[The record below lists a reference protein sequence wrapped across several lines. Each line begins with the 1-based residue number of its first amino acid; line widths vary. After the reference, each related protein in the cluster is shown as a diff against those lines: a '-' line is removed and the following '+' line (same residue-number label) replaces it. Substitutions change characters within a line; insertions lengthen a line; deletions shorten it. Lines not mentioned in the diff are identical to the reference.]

1 MADKKIETAAAA
13 ETVADIASPAPVADA
28 ASPTAVATAQTDAE
42 QGDAETVTDA
52 KGFQVRKAFAMKQFL
67 PHPNWINQNI
77 VAHGQGTKATLGRV
91 FGIATA
97 TERKRTTM
105 NDGTV
110 SESIYVKG
118 SFEAES
124 YIDGVVSRSAGVFLP
139 MAYAEQI
146 ELALRPQLNEKGEEI
161 RTVFSAEIDCDI
173 GLEAT
178 GKIIPYAWTVTA
190 FREGAEMDVLKRV
203 RSTRAKPASVLS
215 APSGEVLQIAAP
227 KPVAS

>member
-1 MADKKIETAAAA
+1 MAKTETAQTAAAA
-13 ETVADIASPAPVADA
+13 TVAAAAGTPA
-28 ASPTAVATAQTDAE
+28 ASPTDQATNQTDAE
-42 QGDAETVTDA
+42 NGDAEIVQDA

-77 VAHGQGTKATLGRV
+77 VAHGQGTRATLGRV

-124 YIDGVVSRSAGVFLP
+124 YIDGTVSRSAGVFLP

-146 ELALRPQLNEKGEEI
+146 ELALMPSKNEKGEEV

-203 RSTRAKPASVLS
+203 RSTRAKPQNVLS
-215 APSGEVLQIAAP
+215 APTGAALQIAAP
-227 KPVAS
+227 TPAA